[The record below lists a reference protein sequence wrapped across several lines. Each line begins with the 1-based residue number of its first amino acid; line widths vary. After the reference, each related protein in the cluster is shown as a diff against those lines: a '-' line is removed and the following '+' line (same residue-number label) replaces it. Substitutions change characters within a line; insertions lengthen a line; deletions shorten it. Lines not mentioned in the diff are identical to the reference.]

1 MKKIFLLSL
10 ALHLIIINCLPAQV
24 KLPAPSPT
32 QTIKQEFGLGSIQV
46 VYSRPGA
53 KGRKVFGNLVP
64 YNKLW
69 RTGANEATRITFS
82 DPVEINGK
90 RLDSGTYALY
100 TIPGEESWQV
110 IFNKGISNWGTE
122 GYKETEDVASFKT
135 EPLKANTKYERF
147 TIQFADVQPESCELQ
162 LMWEKKLVVIPITVN
177 IKEKIR
183 AQINAGMLTDI
194 KPYWAA
200 AQFYYE
206 YDKNLTRAL
215 ENINK
220 AAATNPNA
228 YWMFLYKAKI
238 QQEMGDNAGAK
249 QSAQTSLALSKTAKN
264 EDYVLMNQKLLK
276 ELQKTK

>member
-1 MKKIFLLSL
+1 
-10 ALHLIIINCLPAQV
+10 ALHHIIINCLPAQV
-24 KLPAPSPT
+24 NLPAPSPT
-32 QTIKQEFGLGSIQV
+32 QSIKQEFGLGSIQV

-100 TIPGEESWQV
+100 TIPSEESWQV
-110 IFNKGISNWGTE
+110 IINKGISNWGTE

-162 LMWEKKLVVIPITVN
+162 LMWEKKLVVLPITVN